1 MENNTLKFKTNIN
14 CMGCVSKVTPEL
26 DKLSA
31 IENWEVDIRNK
42 DKVLTV
48 ETSSDKE
55 SEVIAAVKK
64 AGFKIDTEDL
74 YQPYKYT
81 VVEVDSAIPAVADFA
96 AKYNLKYKHI
106 KMLNPWLRDAGLV
119 NKERKK
125 YQIKILQPS

>member
-48 ETSSDKE
+48 EASSDKQDE
-55 SEVIAAVKK
+55 IISAVEK
-64 AGFKIDTEDL
+64 AGFKIE
-74 YQPYKYT
+74 
-81 VVEVDSAIPAVADFA
+81 
-96 AKYNLKYKHI
+96 
-106 KMLNPWLRDAGLV
+106 
-119 NKERKK
+119 
-125 YQIKILQPS
+125 KINS